1 MEYQKIEKSFKSL
14 LFQILQQILNKISL
28 LIDKSLNI
36 SGLIY
41 KVITVSN
48 YNPVFFKMNC

>member
-48 YNPVFFKMNC
+48 YKPVFF